1 MVLACFFADDVVF
14 MLAEIMVCD
23 VFFFFWNTQDI
34 SRSRASSCLDP

>member
-23 VFFFFWNTQDI
+23 VFFFLLEH
-34 SRSRASSCLDP
+34 SRYIKIQGF

>member
-23 VFFFFWNTQDI
+23 VFFLLEH
-34 SRSRASSCLDP
+34 SRYIKIQGF